1 MAKTATIKIGPEID
15 KKLYGKF
22 SKIAEENGQSVRFV
36 LERAMENYIQLI
48 APSDGSI
55 RPQTGYYG
63 TLVEEA
69 AALMESLANNHGFLD
84 GNKRISFAITDT
96 FLRLN
101 GFYLDVDPSQAHDF
115 ITQALGRSDFR
126 FNLIREWIS
135 SCLKPL

>member
-55 RPQTGYYG
+55 RP
-63 TLVEEA
+63 EA
-69 AALMESLANNHGFLD
+69 MAHFRRSTDKNRKLHELLA
-84 GNKRISFAITDT
+84 KR
-96 FLRLN
+96 
-101 GFYLDVDPSQAHDF
+101 
-115 ITQALGRSDFR
+115 
-126 FNLIREWIS
+126 
-135 SCLKPL
+135 

>member
-1 MAKTATIKIGPEID
+1 MPGYIYPTVAEAKEFHKQLTAEFGGTPDLLDAG
-15 KKLYGKF
+15 
-22 SKIAEENGQSVRFV
+22 R
-36 LERAMENYIQLI
+36 LEAAIF
-48 APSDGSI
+48 

-69 AALMESLANNHGFLD
+69 AALMESLANNHAFLD